1 MKVLLIT
8 GASGSGKTTIGSKL
22 NDNDFHF
29 NFIRSFTDRPR
40 RINENQT
47 DHHFISKK
55 IMDFMLT
62 YEVVAS
68 TTINGYRYCTTY
80 SQFDDDKINIYI
92 VDKKGINDIKQVFK
106 DAQFFSV
113 LVQKD
118 NINIDQSR
126 KDRNV
131 IIPNMEEVDFVLN
144 NNTDSIKVVD
154 DLKQKA
160 LSYFGE

>member
-1 MKVLLIT
+1 MKILLLS
-8 GASGSGKTTIGSKL
+8 GASGAGKTHIGMELSK
-22 NDNDFHF
+22 DSR
-29 NFIRSFTDRPR
+29 FIFIKSFTDRPKR
-40 RINENQT
+40 SGAINN
-47 DHHFISKK
+47 DHEYISK
-55 IMDFMLT
+55 IFMNFMLS
-62 YEVVAS
+62 YNVVAS
-68 TTINGYRYCTTY
+68 TIIDGYRYCATFR
-80 SQFDDDKINIYI
+80 QFDKDKINIYV
-92 VDKKGINDIKQVFK
+92 VDKKGIKDVYQSFD
-106 DAQFFSV
+106 DAQIFSV
-113 LVQKD
+113 LIVRN